1 MHALMLVAGITV
13 IHAALFA
20 MMLIFMSSGKGNVEG
35 LNKAGEWLHHHES
48 AKVGST
54 HILAWMSTFLC
65 MPVSSKVLHCVT
77 AAQTTSN
84 QPTPHTS

>member
-35 LNKAGEWLHHHES
+35 LNKAGEWLHNHES
-48 AKVGST
+48 AILGST
-54 HILAWMSTFLC
+54 HIHVHGC
-65 MPVSSKVLHCVT
+65 LHFPACQYQVKC
-77 AAQTTSN
+77 SVV
-84 QPTPHTS
+84 